1 MEKTFTAQD
10 IEQFISDKKFVYVG
24 VSGDKK
30 KFGYMLF
37 RDLLKNGY
45 ELYPVN
51 PRLDEIEGQK
61 CFTSIAE
68 IPDDVKKA
76 FLITPKTVTPEIIE
90 QAYQKGIKYVWMQ
103 QGASDEAAV
112 ELAKSKGMSV
122 IHDECLYMFA
132 QPTGI
137 HGFHRWI
144 KKVFNKLPQ

>member
-1 MEKTFTAQD
+1 MKKIFTAQD
-10 IEQFISDKKFVYVG
+10 IEQFIDDKKFAFVG

-37 RDLLKNGY
+37 RDLLKEGY

-51 PRLDEIEGQK
+51 PRLDEIEGQM
-61 CFTSIAE
+61 CYASIADV
-68 IPDDVKKA
+68 PDDVKKA
-76 FLITPKTVTPEIIE
+76 FIITPKNVTAGIVE
-90 QAYQKGIKYVWMQ
+90 QAYQKGIKHVWMQ
-103 QGASDEAAV
+103 QGASDETTV

-144 KKVFNKLPQ
+144 NKVFNKLPQ